1 MVKSK
6 KSLSCVL
13 KMLSGV
19 EGKILSD
26 LSKKWVLSDV
36 KLPACAV
43 EFCEGKC
50 RGCTNSGGL
59 YLQCGRKCVQG
70 MNFCKTCVES
80 FVEEGRP
87 KNGLYAERVS
97 VENWRSEEG
106 KEPKSWLKYLQE
118 RGLTKEDGEEFLK
131 SKGIESIPDREWI
144 VKKRGGGRGRS
155 VSDTSSEGEKGTPRF
170 IAVDGKRK
178 SPPKD
183 QAHKGKNGSMLR
195 VMYYKE
201 SGRVVKVNV
210 PNWTDE
216 ANAKFADM
224 YCNGEQGQNE
234 GKEIAKKGKSKRS
247 KKDDKMAEMA
257 EMLAKLVAENES
269 LKKNKISK
277 NDESKE
283 ESKEEN
289 KDEAREAKM
298 AALKKAKAEKKSALL
313 KKKLE
318 EEKKRKLEA
327 AEEARRQ
334 QEALKAQLAA
344 LEAEDGDD
352 DFDDEDD
359 GEIEFNEFEH
369 NGTKYHRDEDGS
381 LYTDDGDY
389 WGYVNDSDEVVEGDR
404 ED

>member
-1 MVKSK
+1 M
-6 KSLSCVL
+6 CRQ
-13 KMLSGV
+13 
-19 EGKILSD
+19 
-26 LSKKWVLSDV
+26 
-36 KLPACAV
+36 
-43 EFCEGKC
+43 FC
-50 RGCTNSGGL
+50 RGWAA
-59 YLQCGRKCVQG
+59 
-70 MNFCKTCVES
+70 E
-80 FVEEGRP
+80 
-87 KNGLYAERVS
+87 NGLYEERVS
-97 VENWRSEEG
+97 VENWRSEDG
-106 KEPKSWLKYLQE
+106 KEPKTWMKYLQE

-131 SKGIESIPDREWI
+131 SKGIESIPDSEWI
-144 VKKRGGGRGRS
+144 VKTRRGGRGRS

-170 IAVDGKRK
+170 IAVDGNRK

-183 QAHKGKNGSMLR
+183 QAHKGKNGAMLR

-224 YCNGEQGQNE
+224 YCDGEQDQNE

-269 LKKNKISK
+269 LKKNKT
-277 NDESKE
+277 
-283 ESKEEN
+283 
-289 KDEAREAKM
+289 DEASVTTTKKTEAADKEAKM
-298 AALKKAKAEKKSALL
+298 AALKKAKAEKKAALL

-318 EEKKRKLEA
+318 DEKKRKLEA
-327 AEEARRQ
+327 AAEAKRQ
-334 QEALKAQLAA
+334 QEELAAQIAA
-344 LEAEDGDD
+344 LEEEDGDD
-352 DFDDEDD
+352 DFDEDDD